1 MSNWI
6 MNNVRISCDNVNVLK
21 EIKYRFF
28 DENGLFSLNLVKLMP
43 ADLSNITVHCFAFT
57 YKRYHQSSAEDQ
69 FLMQKNYDV
78 RHGKDGAFC
87 TRLNA
92 TRKFIDKN
100 GGYMDS
106 FTWCMD
112 NWGTKCD
119 CKTDCSW
126 DIRQEPIIDNTMHFC
141 FQTAWNMPH
150 KVFLRLSDLMP
161 TAKIVVDY
169 ADEELGYNCGRRT
182 YEKGT
187 CFVNEIA
194 IDDWQFACNV
204 WGYNCNETGI
214 MAGLSLPALRRNSD
228 IQLKV
233 WRHLVVE
240 LGNLFTIFPYVRH
253 IKTSKRVADFFND
266 NIINKGEMY
275 YRAELQRSEYYIKCE
290 LTCVLPDLG
299 TCHIDN
305 VCTLLLC
312 LDDSNSLDTISV
324 RHEIYRAI
332 DNYTNKIEALRK
344 VSGNVNNYY
353 LSLTRRNEAIKNG

>member
-28 DENGLFSLNLVKLMP
+28 DENGFFSLNLVKPMP
-43 ADLSNITVHCFAFT
+43 AELLNITVNSFAFT
-57 YKRYHQSSAEDQ
+57 YERYRQSSGEDKW
-69 FLMQKNYDV
+69 MIQKNYDV
-78 RHGKDGAFC
+78 RHGKDGAFFK
-87 TRLNA
+87 RLNA
-92 TRKFIDKN
+92 TRKFMDKN
-100 GGYMDS
+100 GGFMDS
-106 FTWCMD
+106 FSWRMD

-126 DIRQEPIIDNTMHFC
+126 DIRQEPIIDKTMHFC

-150 KVFLRLSDLMP
+150 KVFLRLSELMP

-169 ADEELGYNCGRRT
+169 ADEELGNNCGRRT

-187 CFVNEIA
+187 CIVNEDS
-194 IDDWQFACNV
+194 IDDWQFACSV
-204 WGYNCNETGI
+204 WGYNVNELGI

-228 IQLKV
+228 IQIKV
-233 WRHLVVE
+233 WQHLVVE
-240 LGNLFTIFPYVRH
+240 LENLFTIFHYVGH

-275 YRAELQRSEYYIKCE
+275 YHTEKQRSEYYIKCE
-290 LTCVLPDLG
+290 LTCVLPDLD
-299 TCHIDN
+299 TSHIDN

-312 LDDSNSLDTISV
+312 LDDSNTLDTISV

-332 DNYTNKIEALRK
+332 DNYTEKIEALPR
-344 VSGNVNNYY
+344 VLGNINNY
-353 LSLTRRNEAIKNG
+353 LSLTRRNEN